1 MSVIAEKRKRLSLSQ
16 KFSRLAGRLRDREWR
31 KYGGALFAGKIQGV
45 GLVLLVMMVVSGL
58 FFTHV
63 YAQTATPEVK
73 AADVVNP
80 VNTAWTLIAA
90 FLVFGMQV
98 GFTMRKRA
106 SVAPAKP

>member
-31 KYGGALFAGKIQGV
+31 KYGGALFAGKILGV

-63 YAQTATPEVK
+63 YAQTGTPEVK

-90 FLVFGMQV
+90 FLYSAC
-98 GFTMRKRA
+98 RSALPCWKPA